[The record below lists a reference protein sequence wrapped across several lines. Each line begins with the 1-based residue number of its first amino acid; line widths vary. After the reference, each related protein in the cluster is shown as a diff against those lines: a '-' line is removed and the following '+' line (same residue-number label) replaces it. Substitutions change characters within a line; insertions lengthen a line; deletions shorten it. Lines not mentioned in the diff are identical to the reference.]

1 MPDMPQIERSHSI
14 RPRSAYDAKARDAT
28 MPMDESMPM
37 YGAMPDASGALPA
50 AHVPHSHLIHTNRR
64 GLLLQVA
71 AAVLGGAC
79 GQVAASVSAR
89 NMPAS
94 GDAARNAS
102 AHGATHRD
110 PCGHDGLVLRA
121 GWLLRATDC

>member
-14 RPRSAYDAKARDAT
+14 PPRSAYDAKARNAT
-28 MPMDESMPM
+28 MPM
-37 YGAMPDASGALPA
+37 YGAIPDASGALA
-50 AHVPHSHLIHTNRR
+50 AARVSRSHLVHANRR

-71 AAVLGGAC
+71 VALLGGAC

-89 NMPAS
+89 NMPTS

-102 AHGATHRD
+102 AHGATYRD